1 MNGAPAA
8 QRLQDYTA
16 QVERLALFAQDEW
29 EISPALQAYPG
40 MRWEGVRTATEG
52 RDLAQVSGSSGA
64 ASPILQLLWKLPE
77 KRQLRL
83 ALARTYKAPLT
94 RDLVPRRY
102 TINNNNSAVN
112 PDVEGNP
119 ALRPEVSWG
128 LDLAWERYVGKDG
141 VASVSAYARRVE
153 DVTTQLLYRDGA
165 SWVSRPVNGGRA
177 RVAGIEFD
185 IKSQAVL
192 AGVPLELRLNA
203 GRNWS
208 WLDSVP
214 GPDNRLGEQVG
225 FTANAGI
232 DYRGKLWSAG
242 TSLAYQGS
250 DASVSAAGVRG
261 ERGARALLDA
271 YWLSTVGAGWRLR
284 LSVANALGRDG
295 RSASRYRDADGGTIR
310 RAVTADGVATLRAAL
325 ERNL

>member
-1 MNGAPAA
+1 MPAPLGSAHSLALGWEAAHTTRDEQRHQRDTVNGAPAA

-192 AGVPLELRLNA
+192 AGVPLNCA
-203 GRNWS
+203 
-208 WLDSVP
+208 
-214 GPDNRLGEQVG
+214 
-225 FTANAGI
+225 
-232 DYRGKLWSAG
+232 
-242 TSLAYQGS
+242 
-250 DASVSAAGVRG
+250 
-261 ERGARALLDA
+261 
-271 YWLSTVGAGWRLR
+271 
-284 LSVANALGRDG
+284 
-295 RSASRYRDADGGTIR
+295 
-310 RAVTADGVATLRAAL
+310 
-325 ERNL
+325 